1 MPDTS
6 RRRSRRGF
14 LGTLA
19 LAAVAS
25 AGCSSLGGTQNSQSG
40 DTGSDGS
47 TATPEASEM
56 PTEADGGAHH
66 DEAHGHTHADGEGH
80 SHGSEHTGSDDDAGG
95 AADTGLAAFESN
107 LRKWFVDIDSLA
119 VEDSRVRLTYVTK
132 STRGH
137 ELAAGIETV
146 VVSFIQAYTDDWGVE
161 GLDAEVIEPSGE
173 VMGYWRTESRWVEP
187 VVDGH
192 ETRTAL
198 LERTL
203 DTYHGRL
210 TRDHDHGET
219 GTDHS
224 GSESTH
230 QHRNETEHHNETEH
244 PDH

>member
-1 MPDTS
+1 MPDAS
-6 RRRSRRGF
+6 QRRSRRGF

-19 LAAVAS
+19 LAAVTS
-25 AGCSSLGGTQNSQSG
+25 AGCSSLGGTQKSQSD
-40 DTGSDGS
+40 DTGAGGS

-56 PTEADGGAHH
+56 PAQGDDGAHH
-66 DEAHGHTHADGEGH
+66 DEAHGHTHTDGGHDHGDGH
-80 SHGSEHTGSDDDAGG
+80 SHGGEHAGSDDEADG
-95 AADTGLAAFESN
+95 AADTELAAFESN

-132 STRGH
+132 STRSH

-161 GLDAEVIEPSGE
+161 GLDAEVIEPSGD
-173 VMGYWRTESRWVEP
+173 VMGYWRTESGWVEP

-203 DTYHGRL
+203 DTYHGHR
-210 TRDHDHGET
+210 TRDHDHA
-219 GTDHS
+219 GTDH
-224 GSESTH
+224 GGNESSH
-230 QHRNETEHHNETEH
+230 QHNGTEHA
-244 PDH
+244 DR

>member
-1 MPDTS
+1 MRDTS
-6 RRRSRRGF
+6 QRRSRRGF
-14 LGTLA
+14 LGA
-19 LAAVAS
+19 LAVAAVTT
-25 AGCSSLGGTQNSQSG
+25 AGCSSLGGTQNSQPG
-40 DTGSDGS
+40 DAGAGGAAETSEE
-47 TATPEASEM
+47 TP
-56 PTEADGGAHH
+56 TQADSGAHH
-66 DEAHGHTHADGEGH
+66 DDAHGHTHADG
-80 SHGSEHTGSDDDAGG
+80 SHNHDGEHAGSDDEAAS
-95 AADTGLAAFESN
+95 AADTELAAFESH

-119 VEDSRVRLTYVTK
+119 VEDSRIRLTYVTK

-187 VVDGH
+187 VTEGH

-210 TRDHDHGET
+210 TRDHDHAGA
-219 GTDHS
+219 DHS
-224 GSESTH
+224 ENGTH
-230 QHRNETEHHNETEH
+230 HDNETEHA
-244 PDH
+244 DH

>member
-6 RRRSRRGF
+6 QRPTRRGF
-14 LGTLA
+14 LGTLG
-19 LAAVAS
+19 LAAVTS
-25 AGCSSLGGTQNSQSG
+25 AGCSSLSGTQNSQSG
-40 DTGSDGS
+40 VGASGSA
-47 TATPEASEM
+47 ATPGRSET
-56 PTEADGGAHH
+56 PAKTGDGTHH
-66 DEAHGHTHADGEGH
+66 DESGHGHTHTDGGHEHGEGH
-80 SHGSEHTGSDDDAGG
+80 TQESDHADSDHGAEGTDE
-95 AADTGLAAFESN
+95 TELAAFESN

-119 VEDSRVRLTYVTK
+119 VVDSRVRLTYVTQ
-132 STRGH
+132 STRSH

-161 GLDAEVIEPSGE
+161 GLDAEVIEPSGD

-187 VVDGH
+187 VVEGH

-224 GSESTH
+224 GNESSH
-230 QHRNETEHHNETEH
+230 EHHNGTEH